1 MRIYVTIKYRRMNKY
16 SCKCVHMLYDKI
28 FLKAILLIQAMY
40 TISLWSYVL
49 YDYKCTYL
57 YIYG

>member
-16 SCKCVHMLYDKI
+16 SYKYVHMLYDRI

>member
-16 SCKCVHMLYDKI
+16 SCKYVHMLYDRI

-49 YDYKCTYL
+49 YVYKCTYL